1 MWLHIF
7 TCAVVSAI
15 AAAGSATTARGNA
28 MCILFACRNFTT
40 FHFGRV
46 DFGARLVD
54 DVMALPASLTG
65 AEGGC
70 AAGADDGQFYIPNAN
85 VAYNDLLEVN
95 LLAKTTTSRTIA
107 PPAAYAGTIP
117 AFYTMQLNTAANDVW
132 ALFESSTV
140 SWVATATVFPNN
152 GTSVA
157 TSSNF
162 RAQWLADFAW
172 RKAGVAAVDSKRGL
186 LFFVAGVPKGGANVE
201 TLVGVPVGD
210 PAAPVR
216 FSLLPGPSG
225 VSADIDFLGYSAQHD
240 LFVAS
245 CFSITTG
252 VASIKTMP
260 AGAGGAGGWATVFE
274 WPQGAAG
281 DFELGNGALAED
293 GGTLFVA
300 LTGSD
305 GRAAYYAFEVP
316 TGKLLANFSV
326 ADSNYAGLVTAEVV
340 AC

>member
-1 MWLHIF
+1 
-7 TCAVVSAI
+7 
-15 AAAGSATTARGNA
+15 

-46 DFGARLVD
+46 NFEARLVE

-70 AAGADDGQFYIPNAN
+70 AAGADDGQFFIPNAN

-95 LLAKTTTSRTIA
+95 LLTKTTTSRTIA
-107 PPAAYAGTIP
+107 PPAAYAGTTP
-117 AFYTMQLNTAANDVW
+117 AFYAMQLDPATDDIW

-140 SWVATATVFPNN
+140 AWVATATVFPGN

-162 RAQWLADFAW
+162 RAQWLGDFAW
-172 RKAGVAAVDSKRGL
+172 RKAGVAALDTKRGL
-186 LFFVAGVPKGGANVE
+186 LFFVAGVPRGGVDVE

-210 PAAPVR
+210 PAAPVH
-216 FSLLPGPSG
+216 FSLLPGPTGAS
-225 VSADIDFLGYSAQHD
+225 SDIDFLGYSAQHD

-252 VASIKTMP
+252 VASIKSMP
-260 AGAGGAGGWATVFE
+260 AGGAGAGGGWATVFE
-274 WPQGAAG
+274 WPRGAAG
-281 DFELGNGALAED
+281 DFELGNGALTED

-300 LTGSD
+300 LTGGD
-305 GRAAYYAFEVP
+305 GKAAYYAFEVP
-316 TGKLLANFSV
+316 TGKLLANFTV
-326 ADSNYAGLVTAEVV
+326 ADSNFLDLVTAEVV